1 VIDYA
6 SLESTQGQDWYALD
20 PELQA
25 QVRRH
30 CPPDDLAWSEAKLG
44 ELGRLVGTV
53 IGPNAETIDAHPPE
67 LVRYDRWA
75 QEIDRVIH
83 HPAMLESKRA
93 LWDVGYAGGFAADE
107 AARGRPVPGA
117 VRMAAGYLVSQADTG
132 LVCSIGMTSG
142 VAGLVEA
149 YAPPEVVDALLPR
162 LRAGDIEE
170 GADGSMFLTERDG
183 GSDLGHTVHCTAREL
198 GDGRVL
204 INGEKW
210 FCSNIDGA
218 AIVMLARPEGAP
230 DGSRGL
236 GLYLVPREL
245 DDGTRNR
252 IVMRR
257 LKPKLGTR
265 SVPTGEVEFRDAL
278 AYALR
283 PRRGSGEAGA
293 SDAGGLNRMME
304 MVNGSR
310 FGVALMGLGIARRSF
325 LESAVWCHH
334 RSAKGRLLVDLPLV
348 REQLVDLAVEV
359 EAGVALAMECAAAPR
374 QQDAA
379 RLRRILIPA
388 TKVAVTRL
396 GVEAASAA
404 VELHGGNGYCEDW
417 GLTRQ
422 LRDAQCHPI
431 WEGTEHI
438 CSLDVLR
445 AMRQDAAHE
454 AVLTRVDGVLDRV
467 RGGSGLLG
475 EVGDLVGAA
484 NRRLAARADEV
495 GTLEPDQAEARS
507 GRLSWLLA
515 RTAAAALLLEQAVA
529 GSGAIS
535 EEAAG
540 PGGRSGD
547 GYDIRKAL
555 VALRFARRHL
565 APEDV
570 WGDRI
575 AAEAGREILSF
586 ATVDEASATKAA
598 VA

>member
-1 VIDYA
+1 
-6 SLESTQGQDWYALD
+6 
-20 PELQA
+20 
-25 QVRRH
+25 
-30 CPPDDLAWSEAKLG
+30 
-44 ELGRLVGTV
+44 
-53 IGPNAETIDAHPPE
+53 
-67 LVRYDRWA
+67 
-75 QEIDRVIH
+75 
-83 HPAMLESKRA
+83 
-93 LWDVGYAGGFAADE
+93 
-107 AARGRPVPGA
+107 
-117 VRMAAGYLVSQADTG
+117 
-132 LVCSIGMTSG
+132 MTSG

-149 YAPPEVVDALLPR
+149 YAPPEVVGALLPR
-162 LRAGDIEE
+162 LRAGDMAE

-183 GSDLGHTVHCTAREL
+183 GSDLGHTVHCTARDL

-230 DGSRGL
+230 EGSRGL

-257 LKPKLGTR
+257 LKPKLGTK
-265 SVPTGEVEFRDAL
+265 SVPTGEVEFHDAIG
-278 AYALR
+278 YALR
-283 PRRGSGEAGA
+283 PRRGTGEAGV

-325 LESAVWCHH
+325 LEAAIWCHH

-359 EAGVALAMECAAAPR
+359 EAGVALAMECAAASSHHDP
-374 QQDAA
+374 A
-379 RLRRILIPA
+379 RLRRILVPA

-417 GLTRQ
+417 HLTRQ

-431 WEGTEHI
+431 WEGTENI

-445 AMRQDAAHE
+445 AVRQGAAHE
-454 AVLTRVDGVLDRV
+454 AVVARVDAALESVKTA
-467 RGGSGLLG
+467 SPLLS
-475 EVGDLVGAA
+475 EAGDLVAA
-484 NRRLAARADEV
+484 ASRRLAARAEEV
-495 GTLEPDQAEARS
+495 ATLDPDRAEAGS
-507 GRLSWLLA
+507 GRLTWLLA
-515 RTAAAALLLEQAVA
+515 RTAAAALLVEQAATGPEGPFEGSA
-529 GSGAIS
+529 G
-535 EEAAG
+535 
-540 PGGRSGD
+540 D
-547 GYDIRKAL
+547 TRKSL

-565 APEDV
+565 ALEEV

-575 AAEAGREILSF
+575 AAEAGREILSH
-586 ATVDEASATKAA
+586 APVDEASATKAA
-598 VA
+598 A

>member
-1 VIDYA
+1 
-6 SLESTQGQDWYALD
+6 
-20 PELQA
+20 
-25 QVRRH
+25 
-30 CPPDDLAWSEAKLG
+30 
-44 ELGRLVGTV
+44 
-53 IGPNAETIDAHPPE
+53 
-67 LVRYDRWA
+67 
-75 QEIDRVIH
+75 
-83 HPAMLESKRA
+83 
-93 LWDVGYAGGFAADE
+93 
-107 AARGRPVPGA
+107 
-117 VRMAAGYLVSQADTG
+117 
-132 LVCSIGMTSG
+132 
-142 VAGLVEA
+142 
-149 YAPPEVVDALLPR
+149 
-162 LRAGDIEE
+162 
-170 GADGSMFLTERDG
+170 
-183 GSDLGHTVHCTAREL
+183 
-198 GDGRVL
+198 
-204 INGEKW
+204 
-210 FCSNIDGA
+210 
-218 AIVMLARPEGAP
+218 
-230 DGSRGL
+230 
-236 GLYLVPREL
+236 
-245 DDGTRNR
+245 
-252 IVMRR
+252 
-257 LKPKLGTR
+257 
-265 SVPTGEVEFRDAL
+265 
-278 AYALR
+278 
-283 PRRGSGEAGA
+283 
-293 SDAGGLNRMME
+293 MME

-325 LESAVWCHH
+325 LESAIWCHR

-348 REQLVDLAVEV
+348 REQLVDLAAEV

-388 TKVAVTRL
+388 TKVAVCRL
-396 GVEAASAA
+396 GVEAASTA

-454 AVLTRVDGVLDRV
+454 AVLTRVDGILDRV

-475 EVGDLVGAA
+475 EVGELVGAA

-495 GTLEPDQAEARS
+495 GTLEPDRAEARS

-515 RTAAAALLLEQAVA
+515 RTAAAALLLEQAVTGPA
-529 GSGAIS
+529 GRS
-535 EEAAG
+535 EQTAG
-540 PGGRSGD
+540 PGGRAED

-586 ATVDEASATKAA
+586 AAVDEASATKAA
-598 VA
+598 A

>member
-1 VIDYA
+1 VIDYS
-6 SLESTQGQDWYALD
+6 SLETTAGQDWYALD

-30 CPPDDLAWSEAKLG
+30 CPTEDLEWSEAKLG

-67 LVRYDRWA
+67 LVRYNRWA
-75 QEIDRVIH
+75 EEIDRVVH
-83 HPAMLESKRA
+83 HPAMLESKQA
-93 LWDVGYAGGFAADE
+93 LWRVGYAGGFAADE
-107 AARGRPVPGA
+107 VARGRPVPGA

-162 LRAGDIEE
+162 LRAGDMDE

-183 GSDLGHTVHCTAREL
+183 GSDLGHTVHCTARDL

-218 AIVMLARPEGAP
+218 AIVMLARPEGAAES
-230 DGSRGL
+230 SRGL

-257 LKPKLGTR
+257 LKPKLGTK
-265 SVPTGEVEFRDAL
+265 SVPTGEVEFRDAIG
-278 AYALR
+278 YALR
-283 PRRGSGEAGA
+283 PRRDTGEAGD

-359 EAGVALAMECAAAPR
+359 EAGVALAMECAAPR

-379 RLRRILIPA
+379 RLRRILVPA

-417 GLTRQ
+417 HLTRQ

-445 AMRQDAAHE
+445 AIRQGAAHE
-454 AVLTRVDGVLDRV
+454 AVVARVDAAIDSVKTA
-467 RGGSGLLG
+467 SPLLS
-475 EVGDLVGAA
+475 EAGDLVAA
-484 NRRLAARADEV
+484 AARRLAARAEEV
-495 GTLEPDQAEARS
+495 ATLDPDRAEAGS
-507 GRLSWLLA
+507 GRLTWLLA
-515 RTAAAALLLEQAVA
+515 RTAAAALLVEQATT
-529 GSGAIS
+529 
-535 EEAAG
+535 G
-540 PGGRSGD
+540 PGGRSEGTVGPGGGFEGRAGD
-547 GYDIRKAL
+547 TRKSL

-565 APEDV
+565 AHEEV

-575 AAEAGREILSF
+575 AAEAGREILSH
-586 ATVDEASATKAA
+586 APVDEASAAKA